1 MDVKKFKIVADT
13 MGAVKGVKSFSKS
26 LKGLSVA
33 QKITKVGFKGIG
45 MAMKGMGL
53 GLIIP
58 IVMAL
63 VEAFKKNQKITD
75 LMAKVTDVLSKAVG
89 YLVDGFVFALKVI
102 DKLTF
107 GMLNLS
113 GEADGASKSSQDQR
127 NEVRLM
133 EAEQQKITLQY
144 QMQAEKLRQLRD
156 DDSLTMEER
165 MKAND
170 NLGLLLEEQF
180 QKEKAN
186 VLYMIEVR
194 QKELAQDEHS
204 IEKKE
209 ALINAEIKLAELE
222 ERITGQRSEQLTN
235 INSLKREQ
243 VSVSKSNTSSVKKE
257 IKTLEEM
264 IEAMEKYKGTLEV
277 TAEDKY
283 NQEKKKLED
292 DYQKFLDDVRD
303 RNKQRFKSSDTEA
316 GKELKE
322 VRIKYTKNQE
332 RLAYHYDTMDLIGRS
347 NFTKSEV
354 DEMIRAKLTLG
365 NKISSL
371 KKLRNAQE
379 EELIVASDE
388 EIELTKKYNEMM
400 EEMEF
405 DFMEEKANINK
416 KAIDKAM
423 SDMMSDAQKEILLTK
438 GKDAKLLALL
448 VDLKGKEETEL
459 KSLEDEK
466 IKALENKSLD
476 NEAKVAIE
484 ERFQRDIAEVKARFK
499 EEGDLIEEQ
508 SEADKAEAQKNRN
521 AQMIDAALS
530 IAHSLVAISASRAN
544 KELATLEKQFK
555 DGEITEDQYNKR
567 KNDIEREQAKKARSA
582 ALLQIGVDTARG
594 ISGAVAAGSGLP
606 FPANLAAIASG
617 VASVLAG
624 IAQASS
630 VLGEQPEVDDV
641 LGDDGGT
648 DADSPTVPTF
658 GAIETDAPPIQA
670 YVVES
675 GVSSAQALQNDL
687 ALQATL

>member
-113 GEADGASKSSQDQR
+113 GEADGASKSLQDQR

-567 KNDIEREQAKKARSA
+567 KNDIEREQAKKATSA
-582 ALLQIGVDTARG
+582 ALLQIGVDTA
-594 ISGAVAAGSGLP
+594 
-606 FPANLAAIASG
+606 
-617 VASVLAG
+617 
-624 IAQASS
+624 
-630 VLGEQPEVDDV
+630 
-641 LGDDGGT
+641 
-648 DADSPTVPTF
+648 
-658 GAIETDAPPIQA
+658 
-670 YVVES
+670 
-675 GVSSAQALQNDL
+675 
-687 ALQATL
+687 

>member
-113 GEADGASKSSQDQR
+113 GEADGASKSLQDQR

-322 VRIKYTKNQE
+322 KN
-332 RLAYHYDTMDLIGRS
+332 
-347 NFTKSEV
+347 
-354 DEMIRAKLTLG
+354 G
-365 NKISSL
+365 N
-371 KKLRNAQE
+371 N
-379 EELIVASDE
+379 
-388 EIELTKKYNEMM
+388 
-400 EEMEF
+400 
-405 DFMEEKANINK
+405 
-416 KAIDKAM
+416 
-423 SDMMSDAQKEILLTK
+423 
-438 GKDAKLLALL
+438 
-448 VDLKGKEETEL
+448 
-459 KSLEDEK
+459 
-466 IKALENKSLD
+466 
-476 NEAKVAIE
+476 
-484 ERFQRDIAEVKARFK
+484 
-499 EEGDLIEEQ
+499 
-508 SEADKAEAQKNRN
+508 
-521 AQMIDAALS
+521 
-530 IAHSLVAISASRAN
+530 
-544 KELATLEKQFK
+544 
-555 DGEITEDQYNKR
+555 
-567 KNDIEREQAKKARSA
+567 
-582 ALLQIGVDTARG
+582 
-594 ISGAVAAGSGLP
+594 
-606 FPANLAAIASG
+606 
-617 VASVLAG
+617 
-624 IAQASS
+624 
-630 VLGEQPEVDDV
+630 
-641 LGDDGGT
+641 
-648 DADSPTVPTF
+648 
-658 GAIETDAPPIQA
+658 
-670 YVVES
+670 
-675 GVSSAQALQNDL
+675 
-687 ALQATL
+687 